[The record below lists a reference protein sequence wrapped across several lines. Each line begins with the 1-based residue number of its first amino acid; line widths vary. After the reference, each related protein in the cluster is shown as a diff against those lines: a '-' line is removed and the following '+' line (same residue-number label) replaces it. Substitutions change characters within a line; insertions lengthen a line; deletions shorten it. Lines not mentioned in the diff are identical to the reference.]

1 MREIDL
7 LRVKGKKDPV
17 VVFELLARKGQ
28 VEEKKR
34 RVIDVYL
41 EGLAAYKV
49 RNFSIACAFAPRIAL
64 ELDRRGVDVRVGC
77 IWGTDITEPPTGDPR
92 VEQLRHRPK
101 DTSLVQVVYHQGDSL
116 IKNSGRYRIGY
127 TMRGRWMPWAR

>member
-1 MREIDL
+1 YYDTLILIGQRTAELAKNDVEVREIDL

-49 RNFSIACAFAPRIAL
+49 RNFSIACAKFSEAVTLDPSDGPSRVY
-64 ELDRRGVDVRVGC
+64 LDRATNYCQTPPSADWDGVY
-77 IWGTDITEPPTGDPR
+77 EM
-92 VEQLRHRPK
+92 
-101 DTSLVQVVYHQGDSL
+101 TS
-116 IKNSGRYRIGY
+116 K
-127 TMRGRWMPWAR
+127 